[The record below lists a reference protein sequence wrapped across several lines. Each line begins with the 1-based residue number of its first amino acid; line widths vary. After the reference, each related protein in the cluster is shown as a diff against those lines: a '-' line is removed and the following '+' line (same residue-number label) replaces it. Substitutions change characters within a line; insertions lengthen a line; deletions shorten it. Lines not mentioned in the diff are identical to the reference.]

1 MKNIIIAGGGLVNK
15 GAQAMTL
22 ITICELKKRFPD
34 HRIMLLTWDASPAAQ
49 KKHAMYD
56 LELLEVPPLKF
67 AHAARNSV
75 KKALYA
81 LRYRKS
87 FVQADEIYRNT
98 DLFIDVSGYALG
110 SNWPPKVCNDFLDCI
125 EHALAYHIPVYLMP
139 QSFGPFDYTGEAG
152 QAVDERTRRLLP
164 EVQQIFAREQEGYD
178 ALVGHY
184 GLTNVTLTHD
194 MVLAS
199 RIEDY
204 SPALREKPVFDLPR
218 IPDNSIALI
227 PNVRVGDSGAND
239 PLAVYTAAV
248 RYALEKGLYVYLT
261 YHSTQD
267 KDLCASLKAAFA
279 EEKRVVLLDRDHSCM
294 EINELVKKFR
304 FVVASRFHSIVHALK
319 NGVPCVALG
328 WATKYEN
335 LMGLFGQEG
344 YVFDLRKP
352 LELSAVER
360 AVADM
365 AQNWQQERE
374 RILTTLPELQKKNVF
389 DCIKGTTYE
398 N

>member
-22 ITICELKKRFPD
+22 ISICELKKRFPD
-34 HRIMLLTWDASPAAQ
+34 HRICLLTWDASPAAQ

-67 AHAARNSV
+67 SQAARDPV
-75 KKALYA
+75 KKALYT

-87 FVQADEIYRNT
+87 FTRVDKIYRNT
-98 DLFIDVSGYALG
+98 DLLIDVSGYALG
-110 SNWPPKVCNDFLDCI
+110 SNWSAKVCNDYLDCI
-125 EHALAYHIPVYLMP
+125 EHALAYRIPVYLLP
-139 QSFGPFDYTGEAG
+139 QSFGPFDYSDEAG
-152 QAVDERTRRLLP
+152 RAIDARTRRLFP
-164 EVQQIFAREQEGYD
+164 KVKRIFAREQEGYD
-178 ALVGHY
+178 ALVSHY
-184 GLTNVTLTHD
+184 GLTNVSLTHD

-204 SPALREKPVFDLPR
+204 SPALREKPVFELPL

-239 PLAVYTAAV
+239 PLAVYTAAI
-248 RYALEKGLYVYLT
+248 RCALERGVYVYLT

-267 KDLCASLKAAFA
+267 RNLCTQLKESFA
-279 EEKRVVLLDRDHSCM
+279 EDERVVLLDQDHSCM
-294 EINELVKKFR
+294 EFNELVKKFR

-319 NGVPCVALG
+319 NGIPCVALG

-352 LELSAVER
+352 LDLLMVEKAV
-360 AVADM
+360 VDM

-374 RILTTLPELQKKNVF
+374 VICTTLPELQKENVF
-389 DCIKGTTYE
+389 ECIKKE
-398 N
+398 

>member
-1 MKNIIIAGGGLVNK
+1 MQNIIIAGGGLVNK

-22 ITICELKKRFPD
+22 ISICELKKKFPD
-34 HRIMLLTWDASPAAQ
+34 HRICLLTWDASPAAQ
-49 KKHAMYD
+49 KKHAMYE

-67 AHAARNSV
+67 SQAARNPV
-75 KKALYA
+75 KKALYT

-87 FVQADEIYRNT
+87 FTRVDKIYRNT
-98 DLFIDVSGYALG
+98 DLLIDVSGYALG
-110 SNWPPKVCNDFLDCI
+110 SNWSAKVCNDYLDCI
-125 EHALAYHIPVYLMP
+125 EHALAYRIPVYLLP
-139 QSFGPFDYTGEAG
+139 QSFGPFDYSDEAG
-152 QAVDERTRRLLP
+152 RAIDARTRRLFP
-164 EVQQIFAREQEGYD
+164 KVKRIFAREQEGYD
-178 ALVGHY
+178 ALVSHY
-184 GLTNVTLTHD
+184 GLTNVSLTHD

-204 SPALREKPVFDLPR
+204 SPALREKPVFELPL

-239 PLAVYTAAV
+239 PLAVYTAAI
-248 RYALEKGLYVYLT
+248 RCALERGVYVYLT

-267 KDLCASLKAAFA
+267 RNLCTQLKESFA
-279 EEKRVVLLDRDHSCM
+279 EDERVVLLDQDHSCM
-294 EINELVKKFR
+294 EFNELVKKFR

-319 NGVPCVALG
+319 NGIPCVALG

-335 LMGLFGQEG
+335 LMGLFGPEG

-352 LELSAVER
+352 LDLATVEK

-365 AQNWQQERE
+365 AQTWQRERE
-374 RILTTLPELQKKNVF
+374 KILTTLPELQKENVF
-389 DCIKGTTYE
+389 DNIREVC
-398 N
+398 